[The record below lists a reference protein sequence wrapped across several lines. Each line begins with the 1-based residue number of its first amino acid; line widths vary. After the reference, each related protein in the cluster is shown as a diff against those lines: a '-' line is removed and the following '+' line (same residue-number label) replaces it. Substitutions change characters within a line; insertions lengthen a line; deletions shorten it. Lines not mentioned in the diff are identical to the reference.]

1 MKKSFN
7 FNLFKYVSSVG
18 ISLIGSE
25 AFKISSAIYIYKI
38 SGDFWLVTLL
48 YLLIQ
53 LPSIIIYIFSNKLV
67 KILKD
72 KTALLLTDILS
83 AFFLLIVFII
93 SIWFLTSNIFS
104 IILIVLSTILGTI
117 HSYRFIHLK
126 NVLYYL
132 ATDEK
137 TLKSFNIGNSL
148 ATSIGLVLSP
158 LMSFYLY
165 NYLQFYWLIV
175 FNIITYLIS
184 GILYW
189 SLKLNINSIEFSK
202 KLFHKRLKK
211 LNYQAEYL
219 FFLSLF

>member
-7 FNLFKYVSSVG
+7 FNLFKYVSAVG

-83 AFFLLIVFII
+83 AFFSLD
-93 SIWFLTSNIFS
+93 SI
-104 IILIVLSTILGTI
+104 
-117 HSYRFIHLK
+117 
-126 NVLYYL
+126 YY
-132 ATDEK
+132 
-137 TLKSFNIGNSL
+137 
-148 ATSIGLVLSP
+148 
-158 LMSFYLY
+158 FYL
-165 NYLQFYWLIV
+165 I
-175 FNIITYLIS
+175 FN
-184 GILYW
+184 
-189 SLKLNINSIEFSK
+189 F
-202 KLFHKRLKK
+202 
-211 LNYQAEYL
+211 
-219 FFLSLF
+219 